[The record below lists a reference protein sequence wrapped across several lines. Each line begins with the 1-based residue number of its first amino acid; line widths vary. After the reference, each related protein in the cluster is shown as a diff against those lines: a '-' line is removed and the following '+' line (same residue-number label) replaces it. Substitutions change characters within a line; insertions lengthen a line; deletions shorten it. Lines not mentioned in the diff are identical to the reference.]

1 VPVIIFFGPETRV
14 LYAPLNTRTVVMDVP
29 LACAPCLTAYNHRNS
44 PCDGDNVCLK
54 LIRVE
59 DVLEKAREVLER

>member
-1 VPVIIFFGPETRV
+1 
-14 LYAPLNTRTVVMDVP
+14 MDVP